1 MVFYEY
7 FLKSSIGDSEWKDI
21 CLKPET
27 GPTMPLV
34 NRPLEAF
41 AMIMFENNYMAWLL
55 CAKRELGDDLVTDYD
70 EDKVQGT
77 MKYFTEDLLKD
88 MEVDLI
94 DMPPDITEFIVSE
107 EEEKRLLV
115 SSTEPRHIPLKT
127 LREEQLV
134 EVRLDA
140 AMNRQYKELI
150 KELQKEAN
158 NPNQEQEKD
167 GEALEKKRKERRKT
181 LKKFR
186 VFTNPTEPANVY
198 KGWSKDTPV
207 IQTKIVAQLREDD
220 LKYQQFRAAYRLN
233 FRMRNE
239 KQSRKRRSIQ
249 EEPEFD
255 KDELYNEN
263 TVQQRVEI

>member
-1 MVFYEY
+1 LF
-7 FLKSSIGDSEWKDI
+7 
-21 CLKPET
+21 
-27 GPTMPLV
+27 
-34 NRPLEAF
+34 
-41 AMIMFENNYMAWLL
+41 
-55 CAKRELGDDLVTDYD
+55 
-70 EDKVQGT
+70 
-77 MKYFTEDLLKD
+77 
-88 MEVDLI
+88 
-94 DMPPDITEFIVSE
+94 DMPPDTTEFIVSE

-115 SSTEPRHIPLKT
+115 SSSEPRHSPLKT

-134 EVRLDA
+134 QVQLDA

-158 NPNQEQEKD
+158 TLGQEED
-167 GEALEKKRKERRKT
+167 STALEKKRKERRAT
-181 LKKFR
+181 MKKFR

-233 FRMRNE
+233 FRIRNE
-239 KQSRKRRSIQ
+239 KQSRKRQSIQ

-255 KDELYNEN
+255 EDELYREN
-263 TVQQRVEI
+263 TVRQRVEI